1 MAICNKYLEIAKQ
14 RYKDVRSGNSESK
27 YGLDKLRAI
36 IRSYESII
44 SDFESEEEVLAMVP
58 NDYQIVEIVGIDMND
73 DILDLSVLAK

>member
-1 MAICNKYLEIAKQ
+1 MDGRGCCRNIQYD
-14 RYKDVRSGNSESK
+14 RSK

-36 IRSYESII
+36 IQSYEGII
-44 SDFESEEEVLAMVP
+44 GDFESEEEVLAMVP